1 MKHLR
6 KRLCSLLL
14 CAVLVAGL
22 LPMGNYAHA
31 ATEAS
36 TAFLSSYPVYETPEA
51 RAEAVNKLRYKF
63 LGEMLS
69 HIGCA
74 YVKGKGH
81 FLKAQS
87 FDCSGL
93 VAHAFI
99 SIGYSR
105 YFSVSDKK
113 WDPGKYQAYDCNG
126 LPSSDWKDF
135 SWRGSRGFLENVKD
149 GQKVYLIP
157 DSSKNPVLVFTVRK
171 SDKKKDFQADISNP
185 AKWSD
190 DFRDA
195 VSQRGTILVKNHVD
209 QTKWHVTTVVGYYD
223 EEWFREN
230 GHDINPA
237 KASISSVKSIIRKDL
252 MEEFSSYGLRSVLT
266 KVHTGLANG
275 RLPGD
280 KAHGKST
287 NSSFNDLDREDD
299 VYPAMWDLR
308 QRKIT
313 SEWKY
318 SPLWQID
325 ALNPR
330 MGVSVNNNTLAAN
343 QDSSVAMLL
352 EWEQFG
358 SCHLTDYDNAS
369 QFGGE
374 DRPIAG
380 AVYGIYDK
388 SGTYEQ
394 LIERKP
400 LETVV
405 ADENGLATFNGLLVD
420 GVSHEAVYHVIE
432 LSPPPGCGSNRSVYT
447 VTVRGDKDVEIV
459 EGGAVTNNYL
469 TGSVSIQLDKL
480 GCLWDADAGTWDQT
494 SEGAYQLTGI
504 TVKTAGISNPASTL
518 SNATVAYRILAA
530 GDITLNGQVL
540 YPSGTVVCI
549 ASGSANGTV
558 TATELPLGSYTIV
571 LHTPPEGWSDTSP
584 AGATRVYVVLSEDE
598 PFAMRTLASSKLSLN
613 LEVSVTD
620 RLNRPVSGGRF
631 ALCCEQDIYDYSGK
645 TLLIAKD
652 TPIAIG
658 SADGSGSVRFGAVDT
673 ETYDADGYFAST
685 GSNASTATADD
696 LISLLPT
703 GYVYYITELDAP
715 EGFVSKEGRVAEFTY
730 TSLEWISRDTGN
742 REISIPYS
750 YAQPVADT
758 ELLARATEAAN
769 VIEEPAAAGTGAAL
783 PLLLLLVA
791 LGIAT
796 TALLLI
802 QRRQDRCLTT

>member
-1 MKHLR
+1 MRHLR

-14 CAVLVAGL
+14 CAFLVAGL
-22 LPMGNYAHA
+22 LPAPNYAHA
-31 ATEAS
+31 AVDSS
-36 TAFLSSYPVYETPEA
+36 TALLSSYPVYDTPEA
-51 RAEAVNKLRYKF
+51 RAEAVNKLRCKF

-69 HIGCA
+69 HLGSP

-81 FLKAQS
+81 FISAQS

-113 WDPGKYQAYDCNG
+113 WDPGRYQAHDSNG
-126 LPSSDWKDF
+126 LPSSAWKDF
-135 SWRGSRGFLENVKD
+135 SWRGSSGFLENVKD

-171 SDKKKDFQADISNP
+171 SDKKTDFESDISNP

-190 DFRDA
+190 AFRDA

-230 GHDINPA
+230 GYDINPA
-237 KASISSVKSIIRKDL
+237 KASISSVKSAIRKDL

-266 KVHTGLANG
+266 KVHAGLANG

-308 QRKIT
+308 QRRIT
-313 SEWKY
+313 SEWRY

-330 MGVSVNNNTLAAN
+330 MGVSVNNSTLAAN
-343 QDSSVAMLL
+343 QDSSVAMVL

-369 QFGGE
+369 HFGGE

-388 SGTYEQ
+388 EGSYEK
-394 LIERKP
+394 LAESKP
-400 LETVV
+400 LETAV
-405 ADENGLATFNGLLVD
+405 ADENGVATFNGLLVD
-420 GVSHEAVYHVIE
+420 GVTHDAKYYVIE
-432 LSPPPGCGSNRSVYT
+432 LSPPPGCGSNRNVYT
-447 VTVRGDKDVEIV
+447 VTVLGDKDVEIA
-459 EGGAVTNNYL
+459 EDGSVTNDYL

-480 GCLWDADAGTWDQT
+480 DCLWEAELGSWDQT
-494 SEGAYQLTGI
+494 SDGSYLLTGR
-504 TVKTAGISNPASTL
+504 TVKTAGVSNPSAVL
-518 SNATVAYRILAA
+518 SNAAVAYRILAA
-530 GDITLNGQVL
+530 EDITKNGQVL
-540 YPSGTVVCI
+540 YPSGSTVCI

-558 TATELPLGSYTIV
+558 TATDLPLGSYTIV
-571 LHTPPEGWSDTSP
+571 LNTPPEGWSDNSP
-584 AGATRVYVVLSEDE
+584 AGATHVYVALTEE
-598 PFAMRTLASSKLSLN
+598 QPFTTRTLASSKLSLE
-613 LEVSVTD
+613 LLVSVTD
-620 RLNRPVSGGRF
+620 RLNRPISGGRF
-631 ALCCEQDIYDYSGK
+631 ALCCEQDIFDCCGK

-658 SADGSGSVRFGAVDT
+658 SADGSGAVRFGSSVT
-673 ETYDADGYFAST
+673 ETSDQDGFFASA
-685 GSNASTATADD
+685 GSGTASSVND
-696 LISLLPT
+696 LIALLPA

-715 EGFVSKEGRVAEFTY
+715 EGFLSQSGRVAEFTY
-730 TSLEWISRDTGN
+730 SSLEWNSRATAE
-742 REISIPYS
+742 REITIPYS
-750 YAQPVADT
+750 HAEAVEDA
-758 ELLARATEAAN
+758 LLTRLTKPEGN
-769 VIEEPAAAGTGAAL
+769 SEEPAAAHAGTAL
-783 PLLLLLVA
+783 PLLLLLTA
-791 LGIAT
+791 LGLAT
-796 TALLLI
+796 TALVLK
-802 QRRQDRCLTT
+802 QRRDARCVTA